1 MARQLERA
9 ELTHCRG
16 VRHCQLARGSS
27 ERLWLLELTEGMQ
40 AARGAH
46 ELHDRPL
53 YERAHPTADYFFN
66 RAELDAPPV
75 ELDLP
80 IRAPCKEPLTRC
92 GPMDEVAG
100 AESRRASAV
109 DLDPMQHKLD

>member
-9 ELTHCRG
+9 ELTHCRD

-80 IRAPCKEPLTRC
+80 IIMQSSCNQYAIS
-92 GPMDEVAG
+92 MQ
-100 AESRRASAV
+100 SACNHS
-109 DLDPMQHKLD
+109 P